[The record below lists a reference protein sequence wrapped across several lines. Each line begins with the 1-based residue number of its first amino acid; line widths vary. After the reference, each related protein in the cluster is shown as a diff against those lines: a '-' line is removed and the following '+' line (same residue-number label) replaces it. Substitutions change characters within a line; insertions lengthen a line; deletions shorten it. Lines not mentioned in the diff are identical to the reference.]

1 MALSAAEI
9 SRVLQ
14 EIAPAILGG
23 TVQKIFQP
31 AEDVITLEIHK
42 PRQTVLLLL
51 SADPGMGRIHLLSG
65 RPLNPPGPP
74 DFCQFLRAH
83 LESGRLVGLEQWR
96 GDRIVG
102 LRIAAREGPLV
113 LIGELTGRN
122 ANLLLLDAQDKILR
136 VLKPQAAKAL
146 PLHHSYTPP
155 LGGPW
160 ITIGPPEPEAP
171 LDPHAFPISEEM
183 ERRYAQQETER
194 AQAMLQR
201 HRLRELQKAIKKT
214 TRRLE
219 GLTGDLTKVAGYRE
233 YGRYGELLKGHLHTI
248 VKGQDRIAV
257 VDYFAA
263 GLPEIVLP
271 LDPAKDA
278 HGNMQDYFRK
288 YRKHLAAEGQIRPR
302 LEAAEQELQAL
313 VAERR
318 QLERGEWQP
327 VTPDGPGAPRTKLR
341 PLIPSAT
348 RREGKAPGPF
358 RRFISADGLPILVGR
373 NARENEQLTFGL
385 ARSHDL
391 WFHARGVPGSHVVL
405 RIEKDAAAPQESIR
419 DAGTLAL
426 LYSHL
431 RKSGKGEVMYA
442 KRSDVRKIKGKSP
455 GTVTVT
461 QDKSLFVDLDH
472 ARLRRLKDSPGSVSR
487 PSY

>member
-1 MALSAAEI
+1 
-9 SRVLQ
+9 
-14 EIAPAILGG
+14 
-23 TVQKIFQP
+23 
-31 AEDVITLEIHK
+31 
-42 PRQTVLLLL
+42 
-51 SADPGMGRIHLLSG
+51 
-65 RPLNPPGPP
+65 
-74 DFCQFLRAH
+74 
-83 LESGRLVGLEQWR
+83 
-96 GDRIVG
+96 
-102 LRIAAREGPLV
+102 
-113 LIGELTGRN
+113 
-122 ANLLLLDAQDKILR
+122 
-136 VLKPQAAKAL
+136 
-146 PLHHSYTPP
+146 
-155 LGGPW
+155 
-160 ITIGPPEPEAP
+160 
-171 LDPHAFPISEEM
+171 M

-201 HRLRELQKAIKKT
+201 NRLRELQTAIKKT

-219 GLTGDLTKVAGYRE
+219 GLTGDLTKVARYRE

-248 VKGQDRIAV
+248 AKGQDRIAV
-257 VDYFAA
+257 VDYFEA
-263 GLPEIVLP
+263 GLSEIVLP

-278 HGNMQDYFRK
+278 YGNMQDYFRK
-288 YRKHLAAEGQIRPR
+288 YRKHLAAERQIRPR

-313 VAERR
+313 VAEQRK
-318 QLERGEWQP
+318 LERGEWQP
-327 VTPDGPGAPRTKLR
+327 VTPDGPEAPRTKLR
-341 PLIPSAT
+341 SLIPSAT
-348 RREGKAPGPF
+348 RREGEGKTPGPF

-426 LYSHL
+426 LYSNL

-472 ARLRRLKDSPGSVSR
+472 ARLRRLKDSPGSVTR
-487 PSY
+487 LSY

>member
-23 TVQKIFQP
+23 TVRKIFQP

-42 PRQTVLLLL
+42 RRRTVLLLL
-51 SADPGMGRIHLLSG
+51 SADPDMGRIHLLSR

-74 DFCQFLRAH
+74 DFCQFLRAR
-83 LESGRLVGLEQWR
+83 LEGGRLVGLEQWC

-102 LRIAAREGPLV
+102 LRIAGQEGPLL
-113 LIGELTGRN
+113 LIGEF
-122 ANLLLLDAQDKILR
+122 LLDAQDKILR

-160 ITIGPPEPEAP
+160 ITIGHPEPEAP

-219 GLTGDLTKVAGYRE
+219 GLTGDLTKVARYRE

-248 VKGQDRIAV
+248 AKGQDRIAV
-257 VDYFAA
+257 VDYFEA

-271 LDPAKDA
+271 LDPAKDT

-348 RREGKAPGPF
+348 RREGKAPGSF

-426 LYSHL
+426 LYSNL

-442 KRSDVRKIKGKSP
+442 RRSDVRKIKGKSP
-455 GTVTVT
+455 GTVSVT
-461 QDKSLFVDLDH
+461 QDRSLFVDLDH

>member
-23 TVQKIFQP
+23 TVRKIFQP

-42 PRQTVLLLL
+42 RRRTVLLLL
-51 SADPGMGRIHLLSG
+51 SADPDMGRIHLLSR

-74 DFCQFLRAH
+74 DFCQFLRAR
-83 LESGRLVGLEQWR
+83 LEGGRLVGLEQWC

-102 LRIAAREGPLV
+102 LRIAGQEGPLL

-160 ITIGPPEPEAP
+160 ITIAPPEPDAP
-171 LDPHAFPISEEM
+171 LDPHVFPISEEM
-183 ERRYAQQETER
+183 ERRYTQQETER

-201 HRLRELQKAIKKT
+201 NRLRELQKAIKKT

-219 GLTGDLTKVAGYRE
+219 GLTGDLTKVARYRE

-248 VKGQDRIAV
+248 AKGQDRIAV
-257 VDYFAA
+257 VDYFEA

-271 LDPAKDA
+271 LDPAKDT

-302 LEAAEQELQAL
+302 LEAAEKELQAL

-341 PLIPSAT
+341 SLNPSAT
-348 RREGKAPGPF
+348 RREGKTPGPF

-442 KRSDVRKIKGKSP
+442 KRSDVRKIKGKSA
-455 GTVTVT
+455 GTVSVT

-472 ARLRRLKDSPGSVSR
+472 ARLRRLKDSPGSVTR